1 MFSHDSLPCIG
12 CLEGAPSLPKE
23 REATQGEHPLTPFK
37 VQMYSDQPLA
47 QRGPDEAPERPPAGV
62 GILLFLNNIVA
73 RMGLYPFFLIE
84 EERVSRDTAKTLKSL

>member
-1 MFSHDSLPCIG
+1 MEIVRG
-12 CLEGAPSLPKE
+12 TPSLPKE
-23 REATQGEHPLTPFK
+23 GGATRWGAPPDPLT
-37 VQMYSDQPLA
+37 VQMHSDQPLCPA
-47 QRGPDEAPERPPAGV
+47 RVRRGARATPAGV